1 MKQVCFSG
9 IHFSSWMAVYAP
21 SPVAPGVISEIHPA
35 AAAAE
40 AAAEGDKVIIIL
52 PLRFAINKSSPEA
65 VIVV

>member
-9 IHFSSWMAVYAP
+9 IHFSSWMAVYVP
-21 SPVAPGVISEIHPA
+21 SPVAPGVISEIQPA

-40 AAAEGDKVIIIL
+40 AAEGDKVIIIL

>member
-9 IHFSSWMAVYAP
+9 IHFNSWMAVYVP
-21 SPVAPGVISEIHPA
+21 SPVAPGVISEIQP

>member
-9 IHFSSWMAVYAP
+9 IHFSSWMAVYVP
-21 SPVAPGVISEIHPA
+21 SPVAPGVISEIHP
-35 AAAAE
+35 
-40 AAAEGDKVIIIL
+40 AAEGDKVIIIL